1 MKLHLV
7 IISILIFVNKIN
19 AMDLLD
25 KNKLE
30 DFKNKWEFV
39 SDQVMG
45 GLSTGKLDLIKEEN
59 EKFLRLSGDVST
71 KNNGGFIQFRSN
83 FDSDNRKYQGIR
95 IKVKGQPS
103 EYFIHVRTNFL
114 LLPWQYYSG
123 RFVVTD
129 EWKEVRIF
137 LKILKNQIFINLHLL
152 NHQK

>member
-59 EKFLRLSGDVST
+59 EK
-71 KNNGGFIQFRSN
+71 K
-83 FDSDNRKYQGIR
+83 
-95 IKVKGQPS
+95 
-103 EYFIHVRTNFL
+103 
-114 LLPWQYYSG
+114 
-123 RFVVTD
+123 
-129 EWKEVRIF
+129 
-137 LKILKNQIFINLHLL
+137 
-152 NHQK
+152 

>member
-45 GLSTGKLDLIKEEN
+45 GS
-59 EKFLRLSGDVST
+59 
-71 KNNGGFIQFRSN
+71 
-83 FDSDNRKYQGIR
+83 
-95 IKVKGQPS
+95 
-103 EYFIHVRTNFL
+103 L
-114 LLPWQYYSG
+114 L
-123 RFVVTD
+123 V
-129 EWKEVRIF
+129 
-137 LKILKNQIFINLHLL
+137 N
-152 NHQK
+152 